1 MKNLTP
7 LAEDLERARRVQEAL
22 SDSIFSAL
30 ICSLPKHVLMLTGY
44 WPVVGT
50 SIAVVAKDGLT
61 YLIVPQDEEQLAREG
76 HADRILTF
84 QPGSLEKLTT
94 AAEEARIPLREVL
107 DEIHLPEGA
116 IGSDIGSH
124 VEPASYAAIHFYGSG
139 VQQWV
144 RELAPD
150 CHLHD
155 AETLLAKL
163 RSSITP
169 LEMERVQLAC
179 ALTGDAFVAGL
190 SALHSGITE
199 RRAADAFHSAFNTSS
214 SSFEH
219 GERIESFF
227 YCMSGANSALA
238 GGAYARSRERILK
251 PNDLIMI
258 HCNSCIDGFWTDI
271 TRTYVAGSAD
281 RNQKAIYA
289 AVFEAREA
297 ALSIIKPGVPAPE
310 VDRAAR
316 DVLTR
321 HGFGSEF
328 THQAGHGVGF
338 DAISA
343 TSRPRI
349 HPRSPDVLEAG
360 MVFNIEPAVYIKG
373 TGGIRHCDVV
383 VVTQGG
389 VEVLTPFQSRLEDLI
404 LPESGLSA
412 A

>member
-1 MKNLTP
+1 MKKLTP
-7 LAEDLERARRVQEAL
+7 LAEDHERPRRVQEAL
-22 SDSIFSAL
+22 SHSIFAAL

-50 SIAVVAKDGLT
+50 SIAVVADDGLT
-61 YLIVPQDEEQLAREG
+61 YLIVPRDEEQLARKS
-76 HADRILTF
+76 HADRVLTF
-84 QPGSLEKLTT
+84 QPGSLQKLTT
-94 AAEEARIPLREVL
+94 AAEEVRVPLRQVL

-124 VEPASYAAIHFYGSG
+124 VEPASYAAIHFYGSA
-139 VQQWV
+139 VQHLV

-163 RSSITP
+163 RSCLTP
-169 LEMERVQLAC
+169 LEIERVQLAC
-179 ALTGDAFVAGL
+179 ALTGEAFRSGV
-190 SALHSGITE
+190 SALRIGITE
-199 RRAADAFHSAFNTSS
+199 SQAADAFHSGLNTIP
-214 SSFEH
+214 SSFE
-219 GERIESFF
+219 GIERKQAFF

-238 GGAYARSRERILK
+238 DWAYARSRERLLK
-251 PNDLIMI
+251 PTDLIMI
-258 HCNSCIDGFWTDI
+258 HCNSCVDGFWTDI
-271 TRTYVAGSAD
+271 TRTYVAGSPNRKQEAV
-281 RNQKAIYA
+281 YG

-297 ALSIIKPGVPAPE
+297 ALSIIKPGVPAAE

-316 DVLTR
+316 DVLTK
-321 HGFGSEF
+321 HGFGNEF
-328 THQAGHGVGF
+328 THQTGHGVGF
-338 DAISA
+338 DAISH
-343 TSRPRI
+343 TSQPRI
-349 HPRSPDVLEAG
+349 HPKSPDALEAG

-383 VVTQGG
+383 VVTQSG

-404 LPESGLSA
+404 LPERGLSA